1 MTDEILDRLWAGMR
15 EKTKLLI
22 QENERFAVIVDK
34 EDRVYWETSD
44 QYDSDGGHT
53 DTQAWNDFLNR
64 SAIVEITPCGHLD
77 DSTRLDFKRLVAEAT
92 ARAIDNDFASAE
104 KMLVDA
110 EKFVNN
116 RNQEISRFW
125 YLSASGAVA
134 AIVVIVGLCLWLLRQ
149 SIIPITGYIAFYAAV
164 SAVAGALGALLSI
177 ILRMGRS
184 HLDCS
189 SGKKLHYLEATSR
202 IVAGCISG
210 VAMFLAIKAG
220 VVGEAV
226 LNAPGSLSGQM
237 LLAIMAGASER
248 WMPSIISKF
257 DNDTNG

>member
-1 MTDEILDRLWAGMR
+1 MTDEILDTLWAGMR
-15 EKTKLLI
+15 GKTKLLI
-22 QENERFAVIVDK
+22 QENERFAVIVDVD
-34 EDRVYWETSD
+34 DRVYWAASD
-44 QYDSDGGHT
+44 QYDSEGGHA

-64 SAIVEITPCGHLD
+64 SAIVGITPCGHLD

-92 ARAIDNDFASAE
+92 ARAIDNDFAGVE
-104 KMLVDA
+104 RMPVDA

-116 RNQEISRFW
+116 RNQEISRCW
-125 YLSASGAVA
+125 YLSASGSIA
-134 AIVVIVGLCLWLLRQ
+134 AIVVAGGLCLWLLRQ
-149 SIIPITGYIAFYAAV
+149 SIISITGHIVFFAV
-164 SAVAGALGALLSI
+164 ISAVAGALGALISI

-189 SGKKLHYLEATSR
+189 SGKKLHYLEASSR
-202 IVAGCISG
+202 IVAGCMSG

-237 LLAIMAGASER
+237 LGDHGG
-248 WMPSIISKF
+248 SK
-257 DNDTNG
+257 